1 MKRFAD
7 KLVLLALVAQSAL
20 AADWPQ
26 WRGPERTGHV
36 PPGEV
41 VPVSLP
47 QEPKV
52 TWRIKVG
59 DGLSSPV
66 IAAGKVFYSDAQEGQ
81 ETLHALEA
89 GSGKELWRVP
99 IAPLFKDNQTAAAPR
114 CTPVVDGDRVYAQS
128 CTGEF
133 KCLDVS
139 SGKQLW
145 QTSFTRDFGAVFI
158 GEKGNAQG
166 ATRHGYN
173 AAPVVDGDLIFA
185 TVGST
190 NGASVVG
197 FEKKTGKMI
206 WKSQND
212 VPAYAAPI
220 VATIEGR
227 KQLVVFTAEGVIG
240 LELKE
245 GKLLWRG
252 PLKTT
257 FGRHITT
264 PVIFENMVVVSS
276 HELGLIGI
284 HVAKEGDGFKASEQW
299 RKKESA
305 INISS
310 PVAAGQYLY
319 GLGPQRNLICVD
331 IKTGKEMWSKEGYI
345 STSAGNAS
353 AAFIVMDKNILTLTD
368 GGQLV
373 MFAADCMEFKEIS
386 NVQVCGKTWC
396 NPAYA
401 DGKLYLRDGRELYC
415 VELIR

>member
-1 MKRFAD
+1 MNRIAASLT
-7 KLVLLALVAQSAL
+7 LVVLMTHGAW

-26 WRGPERTGHV
+26 WRGPDRTGHV
-36 PPGEV
+36 PKGQA
-41 VPVSLP
+41 VPMILP
-47 QEPKV
+47 QEPKAE
-52 TWRIKVG
+52 WRINVG
-59 DGLSSPV
+59 DGISSPV
-66 IAAGKVFYSDAQEGQ
+66 ISGGKVFYSDAQDGQ

-89 GSGKELWRVP
+89 ASGKDLWRTP
-99 IAPLFKDNQTAAAPR
+99 IAPLFKDSQSAAAPR

-128 CTGEF
+128 CMGEF

-139 SGKQLW
+139 TGKQLW
-145 QTSFTRDFGAVFI
+145 QTSFTKDFGAIFI

-173 AAPVVDGDLIFA
+173 ASPVVDGDLIFA

-190 NGASVVG
+190 NGASVVA
-197 FEKKTGKMI
+197 FEKKTGKVI

-220 VATIEGR
+220 VTVIEGR

-245 GKLLWRG
+245 GKLLWRVA
-252 PLKTT
+252 LKTT
-257 FGRHITT
+257 FARHVTT
-264 PVIFENMVVVSS
+264 PVVFENIVVVSS

-284 HVAKEGDGFKASEQW
+284 QVAKEGDGFKASELW

-305 INISS
+305 INFSS
-310 PVAAGQYLY
+310 PVGDGQYLY
-319 GLGPQRNLICVD
+319 GLGPRRNLICVD
-331 IKTGKEMWSKEGYI
+331 IKTGNEMWSKEGYI
-345 STSAGNAS
+345 STSAGNAH
-353 AAFIVMDKNILTLTD
+353 AAFIVMDRYILTLTD

-373 MFAADCMEFKEIS
+373 MFAADCKEFKEVG

-401 DGKLYLRDGRELYC
+401 DGKLYLRDGRELMC
-415 VELIR
+415 ISL